1 MSGRKLLRVLHHFPH
16 DSSLDGV
23 ASHEATNRDP
33 ESELNCIND
42 EEKNE
47 NKQNQS
53 IKHDWDRRG
62 ASLNV

>member
-23 ASHEATNRDP
+23 PGHEATNTDP

-42 EEKNE
+42 K
-47 NKQNQS
+47 
-53 IKHDWDRRG
+53 
-62 ASLNV
+62 